1 MEEFALEGPAETEV
15 AAIAF
20 INLERAEIFSGCV
33 SAIAAVLLIN
43 P

>member
-1 MEEFALEGPAETEV
+1 MEKFAHEGPAETEV

-33 SAIAAVLLIN
+33 RAIAAVLLIN